1 MRVFTIERDGSF
13 TEYMSRPFQGVHQ
26 EKVLEEWLES
36 NPDGIVE
43 DGKLLI
49 VGRQVSTDLG
59 STIDLLALDREGDV
73 VVIELKRDR
82 TPRETLAQALEY
94 ASFAEALSAEELE
107 VILGQYLNE
116 ESVRLAEY
124 HRQYFGLEPDEAVS
138 FNKDQRIVVVGQRI
152 TDEIRQTSSF
162 LRGKGLRVTC
172 LEFSYFESNGGLR
185 LLSHDIVVGGEPK
198 KVSKVRSGSLPV
210 TSKQEFLEALDD
222 FGRPVFERLLSFA
235 EERGFPI
242 HWGTKGLSVNVDLA
256 GTHVALCF
264 GYPPNAVYRQ
274 SVYTA
279 LYGRGGLLS
288 KVNVDEEIANRFSSE
303 AQSTGLFTPAGRE
316 FKWALD
322 RAFTPEEIESVLE
335 WLDRVARTVTEHGLQ
350 L

>member
-1 MRVFTIERDGSF
+1 MRVFTIEDDGGF
-13 TEYMSRPFQGVHQ
+13 TEYMSKPFQGVHQ

-49 VGRQVSTDLG
+49 VGRQVTTNLG

-124 HRQYFGLEPDEAVS
+124 HRQYFALEPDEAVS

-152 TDEIRQTSSF
+152 TDEVKQTSSF

-172 LEFSYFESNGGLR
+172 LEFSYFESNCGLR

-198 KVSKVRSGSLPV
+198 KISKVRSGSLPV

-222 FGRPVFERLLSFA
+222 FGRPVFERLLPFA

-288 KVNVDEEIANRFSSE
+288 KVDVDEEIANRFSLE

-316 FKWALD
+316 LKWAVD
-322 RAFTPEEIESVLE
+322 RAFTSEEIESVLH
-335 WLDRVARTVTEHGLQ
+335 WLDRVAKTVTDHGLQ
-350 L
+350 S